1 MSLVSAC
8 QGTCSGNIS
17 RPEETIALFFLHDKL
32 PLGVQDPEEIHKV
45 AIIGTGNIAWHLAR
59 AMHRSGMD
67 ITCII
72 SRSMQRAAELSEDV
86 SATPL
91 DDPDNVQEQ
100 PDMYLLCVGDDALPE
115 VQEEYAGKGPL
126 VVHTSGSTGIGVLSA
141 DKNAT
146 GVLYPLQTFTR
157 GVEMTYDRIP
167 FLVEGS
173 AEEVTLR
180 LEQLAGKISREVHQI
195 NSQQRRQIHVSAV
208 FACNFSN
215 HLSAIA
221 GRLMQQSGL
230 SFDLLMPLIEETT
243 RKLRDKSPE
252 EAQTGPAVRNDLTTI
267 EKHMETLGSLPE
279 EQEIYRLLT
288 ESIMRYR
295 KEPNE

>member
-1 MSLVSAC
+1 VP
-8 QGTCSGNIS
+8 N
-17 RPEETIALFFLHDKL
+17 ALFFLHDKL
-32 PLGVQDPEEIHKV
+32 PLGVQDPEEIQKV
-45 AIIGTGNIAWHLAR
+45 AIAGTGNIAWHLAR

-67 ITCII
+67 ITHII
-72 SRSMQRAAELSEDV
+72 SRSMPRAAELSKDV

-91 DDPDNVQEQ
+91 DNPENVREQ
-100 PDMYLLCVGDDALPE
+100 PDMYLLCVSDDALPE
-115 VQEEYAGKGPL
+115 VQEAYSGKGPP

-141 DKNAT
+141 DKNTT

-173 AEEVTLR
+173 SEKVALR
-180 LEQLAGKISREVHQI
+180 LEQLAGKISRVVHRV
-195 NSQQRRQIHVSAV
+195 NSQQRRQLHVSAV

-221 GRLMQQSGL
+221 ERLMQQSGL
-230 SFDLLMPLIEETT
+230 SFDLLLPLLEETT
-243 RKLRDKSPE
+243 RKLRDKSPL

-267 EKHMETLGSLPE
+267 EKHMEALGNLPE

-295 KEPNE
+295 IKTNE